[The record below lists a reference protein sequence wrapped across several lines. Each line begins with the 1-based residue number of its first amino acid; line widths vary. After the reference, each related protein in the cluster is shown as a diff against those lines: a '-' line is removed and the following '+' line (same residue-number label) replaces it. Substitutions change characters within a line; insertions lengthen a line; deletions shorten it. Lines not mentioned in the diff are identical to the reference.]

1 MSDTVCIHYI
11 IERLAE
17 IESEKNNMSNDR
29 LGKFAIEKM
38 SILREE
44 LIYNLGVNAMQRK
57 SRSNEQPG

>member
-1 MSDTVCIHYI
+1 MSDTVCMHYI
-11 IERLAE
+11 IKRLAE

-44 LIYNLGVNAMQRK
+44 LIYNIGVNAIQK
-57 SRSNEQPG
+57 KKKQKQ

>member
-1 MSDTVCIHYI
+1 MSDTVCMHYI

-57 SRSNEQPG
+57 KEHKQ

>member
-1 MSDTVCIHYI
+1 MSDTVCMHYI

-29 LGKFAIEKM
+29 LGKFAVEKM

-44 LIYNLGVNAMQRK
+44 LIYNLGVNSMQRK
-57 SRSNEQPG
+57 KEQKQ

>member
-1 MSDTVCIHYI
+1 MSDTVCMHYI

-44 LIYNLGVNAMQRK
+44 LIYNIGVNAIQRK
-57 SRSNEQPG
+57 SENNEQPR

>member
-1 MSDTVCIHYI
+1 MSDTVCMHYI

-44 LIYNLGVNAMQRK
+44 LIYNLGINAMQRK

>member
-1 MSDTVCIHYI
+1 MSDTVCMHYI

-44 LIYNLGVNAMQRK
+44 LIYNLGVNAIQK
-57 SRSNEQPG
+57 KKGQKQ

>member
-1 MSDTVCIHYI
+1 MHYI

-29 LGKFAIEKM
+29 LGKFAVEKM

-44 LIYNLGVNAMQRK
+44 LIYNLGVNAIQK
-57 SRSNEQPG
+57 KKEQKQ

>member
-1 MSDTVCIHYI
+1 MHYI

-44 LIYNLGVNAMQRK
+44 LIYNIGVNAIQRK
-57 SRSNEQPG
+57 SENNEQPR

>member
-1 MSDTVCIHYI
+1 MSDTVCMHYI
-11 IERLAE
+11 IKRLAE

>member
-1 MSDTVCIHYI
+1 MSDTVCMHYI

-44 LIYNLGVNAMQRK
+44 LIYKIGVNAIQK
-57 SRSNEQPG
+57 KKKQKQ

>member
-11 IERLAE
+11 IKRLAE

-44 LIYNLGVNAMQRK
+44 LIYNLGVNAIQRK
-57 SRSNEQPG
+57 KEQKQ